1 MKRLFLL
8 VQIPDKSE
16 NSIRLMIFDMF
27 RRISSLVI
35 EINRKF
41 RVQVSSLVQPALD
54 FLSLE
59 SGLLKY
65 RVIRQEVDRCACF
78 SRLACFRQQA
88 VLQLDHRNAPLVTVM
103 VYIPLTA
110 DLHVHISRQ
119 RIHNGRTHAVKSAA
133 CLVCRIIKF
142 TACMEGGEHKPCSGD
157 AFLMHPYRNSA
168 AVIRHRS
175 RAVLFKNHA
184 DLRAVACQMFV
195 HGIVHDL
202 IDQMVQALCRHTSY
216 IHTRTLADSFKPFQN
231 RYTVSIIS
239 IITCHLLF
247 SF

>member
-78 SRLACFRQQA
+78 FSSCL
-88 VLQLDHRNAPLVTVM
+88 L
-103 VYIPLTA
+103 
-110 DLHVHISRQ
+110 
-119 RIHNGRTHAVKSAA
+119 SAA
-133 CLVCRIIKF
+133 GRPP
-142 TACMEGGEHKPCSGD
+142 ARSPERPS
-157 AFLMHPYRNSA
+157 RNG
-168 AVIRHRS
+168 HG
-175 RAVLFKNHA
+175 
-184 DLRAVACQMFV
+184 V
-195 HGIVHDL
+195 HTPHG
-202 IDQMVQALCRHTSY
+202 
-216 IHTRTLADSFKPFQN
+216 
-231 RYTVSIIS
+231 
-239 IITCHLLF
+239 
-247 SF
+247 